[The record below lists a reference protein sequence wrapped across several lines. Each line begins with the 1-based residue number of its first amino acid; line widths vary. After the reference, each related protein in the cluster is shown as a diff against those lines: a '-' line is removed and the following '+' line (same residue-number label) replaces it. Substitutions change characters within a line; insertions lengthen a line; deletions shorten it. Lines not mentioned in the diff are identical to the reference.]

1 MNVLENVTYQ
11 TCKSFAY
18 FNSLLVV
25 ANFSVKKKKNE
36 CITPKLCYTAIQDNC
51 IKKQHSILIVR
62 FSLKCYYIDSMITLL
77 T

>member
-25 ANFSVKKKKNE
+25 ANFSVKKKKMSVSHQSF
-36 CITPKLCYTAIQDNC
+36 AIQQF
-51 IKKQHSILIVR
+51 K
-62 FSLKCYYIDSMITLL
+62 T
-77 T
+77 TA